1 MIRYL
6 QILLMALSIYT
17 PAIAEELVQV
27 EVINEA
33 LFSLAGNETSTTRDL
48 ALYKSVLTE
57 VFRKKNLSQYSANG
71 VQDFLL
77 SRMAYKE
84 AQVFSLK
91 PEAVKISDS
100 VRKKL
105 EAYDKA
111 ELDRE
116 ANLITQSLA
125 WIELKENQLKDRE
138 RFQNWIDVL
147 KRKYQLKIKSP
158 QYR

>member
-1 MIRYL
+1 MFL
-6 QILLMALSIYT
+6 ILGAYNT
-17 PAIAEELVQV
+17 AVAEELVQV
-27 EVINEA
+27 EVLNEA

-57 VFRKKNLSQYSANG
+57 VFRKKNLSQYSANE

-77 SRMAYKE
+77 SRMAFKE
-84 AQVFSLK
+84 SQVFSLNTEPIK
-91 PEAVKISDS
+91 ASDS
-100 VRKKL
+100 ARKKL

-111 ELDRE
+111 EVDRE
-116 ANLITQSLA
+116 VSLITQSLA

-147 KRKYQLKIKSP
+147 KRKYQLKIKSS